1 MKKNKSYIIVR
12 NDDVRCRCGVLA
24 QAREHR
30 ELTTKQLRQPFYFSK
45 WFNCLNQSCKT
56 TIFMKDEY
64 KVVNRG
70 VRQSITPYSQLQEME
85 AQQSFW
91 SKNL

>member
-1 MKKNKSYIIVR
+1 MKKDKRYIVVR
-12 NDDVRCRCGVLA
+12 NDDVRCRCGHVA

-30 ELTTKQLRQPFYFSK
+30 ELTTKQLRQPYYFSR
-45 WFNCLNQSCKT
+45 WFNCLNPKCKT

-64 KVVNRG
+64 KVLNRG
-70 VRQSITPYSQLQEME
+70 VKQPKTPMSDYVELEQQQL
-85 AQQSFW
+85 FW

>member
-1 MKKNKSYIIVR
+1 MNKNIIVE
-12 NDDVRCRCGVLA
+12 NKDVRCRCGHIA

-30 ELTTKQLRQPFYFSK
+30 ELTTKQLRQPYYYSK
-45 WFNCLNQSCKT
+45 WFKCLNPNCKT

-64 KVVNRG
+64 KVINRG
-70 VRQSITPYSQLQEME
+70 VRQPVTPVSQYEELE
-85 AQQSFW
+85 AQRSFW

>member
-1 MKKNKSYIIVR
+1 MR

-30 ELTTKQLRQPFYFSK
+30 ELTTKQLRQPYYFSR

-70 VRQSITPYSQLQEME
+70 VRQPITPYSQLQEME